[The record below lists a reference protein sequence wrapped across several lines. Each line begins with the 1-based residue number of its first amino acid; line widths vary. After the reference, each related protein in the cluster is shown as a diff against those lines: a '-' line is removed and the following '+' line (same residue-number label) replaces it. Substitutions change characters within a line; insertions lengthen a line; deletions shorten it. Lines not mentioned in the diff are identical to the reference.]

1 MAKKITPKTQVIKN
15 KTSKKIINKIE
26 DKNKK
31 VVKKQTKKFE
41 VKKEMTFAQLLTKKP
56 EAMNI
61 LFENGLHCIGCHMSA
76 YETIEQGCLAHG
88 MNDKEIDVL
97 VKQLNK

>member
-1 MAKKITPKTQVIKN
+1 MTIT
-15 KTSKKIINKIE
+15 
-26 DKNKK
+26 
-31 VVKKQTKKFE
+31 KKQTTKPMKKTKVEEKKIAKKKETKFE
-41 VKKEMTFAQLLTKKP
+41 AKKEMTFAQLLTKKP

-88 MNDKEIDVL
+88 MSDKEIDAL

>member
-1 MAKKITPKTQVIKN
+1 MLTKTTNKSKVTKKKLEMKTTKVKIK
-15 KTSKKIINKIE
+15 KSSL
-26 DKNKK
+26 
-31 VVKKQTKKFE
+31 KKQTKSKLE

-88 MNDKEIDVL
+88 MSKEDIENL
-97 VKQLNK
+97 IKQLNK

>member
-1 MAKKITPKTQVIKN
+1 MTKKTTNKETN
-15 KTSKKIINKIE
+15 KTIKSIKKA
-26 DKNKK
+26 
-31 VVKKQTKKFE
+31 VKKFE

-88 MNDKEIDVL
+88 MTNKQIDVL
-97 VKQLNK
+97 VKKLNKESQE